1 MSPHPDWIVP
11 EWPAPPNVRA
21 LITTRNGGVSTGP
34 YASFNLG
41 RRSGDDPQAVAA
53 NHARLRGL
61 LPQEPKWLKQV
72 HGTRVAD
79 ADAPDEMPEADAS
92 LARRAGT
99 VCAIMIADCLP
110 VLLCDRKGSVVAAAH
125 AGWRGLAGG
134 VIENAVR
141 EMAEAGAAPAELLA
155 YLGPA
160 IGPSAFEV
168 GCDVYD
174 AFLAR
179 DPLCAQAFTPHRPG
193 KWLADLFLL
202 ARQALER
209 SGVGSIYGGDLCTV
223 SDPQRF
229 FSYRRDKTTGRM
241 AALIWRENPD

>member
-11 EWPAPPNVRA
+11 EWPAPPNVKA
-21 LITTRNGGVSTGP
+21 LITTRNGGVSGGP

-41 RRSGDDPQAVAA
+41 RRSDDDPNAVTE
-53 NHARLRGL
+53 NRARLRRL

-72 HGTRVAD
+72 HGTRVTD
-79 ADAPDEMPEADAS
+79 ADAPSEMPEADAGI
-92 LARRAGT
+92 ARRAGT

-110 VLLCDRKGSVVAAAH
+110 VLLCNRTGSVVAAAH

-134 VIENAVR
+134 VIENTVR
-141 EMAEAGAAPAELLA
+141 KMGEAGAAPAELLA

-168 GCDVYD
+168 GADVYD
-174 AFLAR
+174 AFLGR
-179 DPLCAQAFTPHRPG
+179 DPLSAQAFTAYRPG

-202 ARQALER
+202 ARQALGR
-209 SGVGSIYGGDLCTV
+209 TGISHIYGGGQCTF
-223 SDPQRF
+223 SDQQRF
-229 FSYRRDKTTGRM
+229 FSYRRDRTTGRM
-241 AALIWRENPD
+241 AALIWRESRD